1 MATQREVKGV
11 GYRRGQKKGEF
22 KHQKWNFNN
31 LTIKIGDLTINNEGF
46 AIKNRDLQS
55 EMRIQPSTKLGDFIW
70 VSQEREEIPWTNNLQ
85 VRYTSKHKGQGDH
98 DNTNGYLIAL
108 PWWFLPRTRFPNG
121 YCRYVLH
128 GKTFCNTCRAFNYQF
143 WLVVLA
149 FFGPNHVLALENSN
163 MLGQSP
169 PEFLVDSPNFQPGQ
183 LFWLLL
189 FLVVLVSPWDDEQMP
204 VSMSLLTKWTYQS
217 S

>member
-1 MATQREVKGV
+1 M
-11 GYRRGQKKGEF
+11 
-22 KHQKWNFNN
+22 
-31 LTIKIGDLTINNEGF
+31 TIRMVTLSHCPGDSCQEH
-46 AIKNRDLQS
+46 
-55 EMRIQPSTKLGDFIW
+55 DFQM
-70 VSQEREEIPWTNNLQ
+70 VTVDTSYMEI
-85 VRYTSKHKGQGDH
+85 S
-98 DNTNGYLIAL
+98 
-108 PWWFLPRTRFPNG
+108 
-121 YCRYVLH
+121 
-128 GKTFCNTCRAFNYQF
+128 FCNTCRAFNYQF
-143 WLVVLA
+143 WLVVLV

-189 FLVVLVSPWDDEQMP
+189 FLVVLVSPWDEEQMP